1 MHPSVRTAVIALA
14 SAVLFLFAGMYL
26 GGHPNRL
33 PDSLRDAFV
42 ADKGGSLRGELIEE
56 IDNDFY
62 REVDRKKL
70 EEASL
75 QGIIAALDDPFS
87 HYFTPDQSELFEQS
101 VSGEFEGV
109 GMSVDQ
115 DKRGLLVVQVFEGSP
130 AADAGIRK
138 GDIVTSVDS
147 DPIAG
152 EPSDVAVAK
161 IKGEAGSMVELKV
174 VTPGQDGERT
184 VEVERERIEV
194 PVVEGRIV
202 ERKGRRLGVAKFLS
216 FSRGSHG
223 LLREEID
230 GLLDEGAEG
239 LVLDLRGNGGGLLD
253 EGILVASTFIEDG
266 EIVSTRGRTRAER
279 EFEAEGDAIEEDI
292 PVVVLVDRGTASA
305 SEIVA
310 GALQDRGRATV
321 VGTKTFGKGVV
332 QEVETLS
339 NGGTLSLTVA
349 SYYLP
354 SGVNISDKGI
364 EPRIR
369 ARDKPRTKRD
379 EAEPVALDALLE
391 ALK

>member
-14 SAVLFLFAGMYL
+14 SAVLFLFVGIYL

-42 ADKGGSLRGELIEE
+42 ADKEASLRGELIED

-62 REVDRKKL
+62 REIDRDKL

-75 QGIIAALDDPFS
+75 QGIIKALDDPFS

-130 AADAGIRK
+130 AADAGIHK
-138 GDIVTSVDS
+138 GDIVTTVDS
-147 DPIAG
+147 DSIAG
-152 EPSDVAVAK
+152 EPSDVAVSK
-161 IKGEAGSMVELKV
+161 IKGKAGSMVELKIA
-174 VTPGQDGERT
+174 TPGRSGERT
-184 VEVERERIEV
+184 LEVERERIEV
-194 PVVEGRIV
+194 PVAEGRIV
-202 ERKGRRLGVAKFLS
+202 ERKGHKLGVARFLS

-223 LLREEID
+223 FLREKID
-230 GLLDEGAEG
+230 GLLDQGAEG

-253 EGILVASTFIEDG
+253 EGILVASTFVEDG
-266 EIVSTRGRTRAER
+266 LIVSTRGRTRAER
-279 EFEAEGDAIEEDI
+279 EFEAEGDAIDEDI

-310 GALQDRGRATV
+310 GALQDRGRATL

-354 SGVNISDKGI
+354 SGINISDKGL
-364 EPRIR
+364 EPKIR

-379 EAEPVALDALLE
+379 EAEPVALDALVE

>member
-42 ADKGGSLRGELIEE
+42 ADKEASLRGELIEE

-130 AADAGIRK
+130 AADAGIHK

-354 SGVNISDKGI
+354 SGINISDKGI

-379 EAEPVALDALLE
+379 EAEPVALDALLK

>member
-14 SAVLFLFAGMYL
+14 SGILFLFAGMYL

-42 ADKGGSLRGELIEE
+42 ADKEASLRGELIDE

-62 REVDRKKL
+62 RAIDRKKL

-87 HYFTPDQSELFEQS
+87 HYFTPDQSKLFEQS

-115 DKRGLLVVQVFEGSP
+115 VKRGLLVVQVFEGSP
-130 AADAGIRK
+130 AARAGIRK
-138 GDIVTSVDS
+138 GDIVTEVNS

-161 IKGEAGSMVELKV
+161 IKGESGTMVELKIT
-174 VTPGQDGERT
+174 TPGQGDERT
-184 VEVERERIEV
+184 LEVERERIEV

-202 ERKGRRLGVAKFLS
+202 EREGRKLGIARFLS

-230 GLLDEGAEG
+230 RLLDQGAEG
-239 LVLDLRGNGGGLLD
+239 LLLDLRGNGGGLLD

-266 EIVSTRGRTRAER
+266 EIVSTRGRTRAEK

-292 PVVVLVDRGTASA
+292 PVVVLVDRGSASA

-364 EPRIR
+364 EPKVR

-379 EAEPVALDALLE
+379 EAEPVALDTLLE
-391 ALK
+391 ALR